1 MNEEQLKAAMRE
13 MGARGGR
20 RRYEALTPEQ
30 LSEIGRKGGVKSGKA
45 RAKKAGKKPLRRVK
59 SHG

>member
-1 MNEEQLKAAMRE
+1 MDEELLKAAMRE

-30 LSEIGRKGGVKSGKA
+30 LSEIGRKGGVKSGAARKKA
-45 RAKKAGKKPLRRVK
+45 AKKKRAAKT
-59 SHG
+59 